1 RAAGRAARRHQCER
15 RQEHP
20 RQVQPQRDRR
30 RRSRRR
36 RAEDREGGEG
46 VINTLLMYAS
56 IAFGLTVLLIALL
69 WCVEIVLGRQIGVF
83 LSWAS
88 VVLVA
93 LFVAYAIY
101 AELKQPRQ
109 HSPKIGRAH

>member
-1 RAAGRAARRHQCER
+1 
-15 RQEHP
+15 
-20 RQVQPQRDRR
+20 
-30 RRSRRR
+30 
-36 RAEDREGGEG
+36 
-46 VINTLLMYAS
+46 VIITLLMYAS

-93 LFVAYAIY
+93 SFAAYAIY
-101 AELKQPRQ
+101 AELRLCRFVEEPPFPQCEWSAPMLLLLVLSALKIIPFLVVSTIVLKQWSDSRTKP
-109 HSPKIGRAH
+109 A